1 MGEGTRLTLLMV
13 GVVIIGRREEADY
26 GGKELLTTKKLMD
39 AGRRNMDD
47 LLGGDCRGVVEINT
61 ASIRKK
67 RLLLEEQRGS

>member
-1 MGEGTRLTLLMV
+1 LL
-13 GVVIIGRREEADY
+13 
-26 GGKELLTTKKLMD
+26 K
-39 AGRRNMDD
+39 DD